1 MNEFR
6 TDSLASVKKTV
17 FRRHW
22 HFVPYAKQST
32 VYIPSRLTINKCAEA
47 FQLHICLQQYKS
59 GLKRKLRNGGDD
71 LITHR
76 KRDSLEPIRENQD
89 CERFGNFL
97 DLELERTF
105 QLRIRLQQYKGGLK
119 QK

>member
-1 MNEFR
+1 MPSECPLVYDFDAIRSVRSSSQLQNKKIAFY
-6 TDSLASVKKTV
+6 TFSLLS
-17 FRRHW
+17 
-22 HFVPYAKQST
+22 
-32 VYIPSRLTINKCAEA
+32 EA

-71 LITHR
+71 IITHR

-105 QLRIRLQQYKGGLK
+105 QFRIRLQHYKGGLK